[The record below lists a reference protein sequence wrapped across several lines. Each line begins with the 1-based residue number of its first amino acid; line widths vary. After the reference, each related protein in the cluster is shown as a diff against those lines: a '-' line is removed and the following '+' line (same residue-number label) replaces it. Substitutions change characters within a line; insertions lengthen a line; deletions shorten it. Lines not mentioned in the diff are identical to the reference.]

1 MRTWVKLSSVMLL
14 CSVIAATGCGGGGD
28 SSISGRTGSILV
40 SVIFPDRPAEVNAQ
54 ALPVATNSV
63 RVQVLNPDDLTPIV
77 PDQIVARAGGGERT
91 FTLFDQVPIGPCL
104 VRALAYESFDGTG
117 RVIAQAEVLTT
128 IVAGEQTNVILI
140 TEALVVRVV
149 VLPETLAL
157 DYTQEATLS
166 ATCYDA
172 DDNIV
177 ITPVAW
183 TSSSAN
189 VPVDA
194 AGKVTG
200 ANEGSAVVT
209 ATHEESG
216 LSDSCDVTVT
226 RRRVDHVVVTPAK
239 ATLHP
244 PDTHQVQ
251 LAAVAYDAL
260 GDVIPYAT
268 ITWTSDSPAVTVDQ
282 NGLVSSNSPIQLKAM
297 VTASAGEGTDG
308 TSEITVAPVGKLD
321 VEVR

>member
-1 MRTWVKLSSVMLL
+1 VV
-14 CSVIAATGCGGGGD
+14 VATGCGGGGG
-28 SSISGRTGSILV
+28 SSITGQTGSILV

-63 RVQVLNPDDLTPIV
+63 RVQVLNPTDLTPIV
-77 PDQIVARAGGGERT
+77 PDQIVARAGGEERT

-149 VLPETLAL
+149 VLPSTLAL
-157 DYTQEATLS
+157 DYNAEATLT

-177 ITPVAW
+177 ITPVTW

-189 VPVDA
+189 VAVDTT
-194 AGKVTG
+194 GKVTG

-209 ATHEESG
+209 ATHEQSG

-226 RRRVDHVVVTPAK
+226 RRRVTRVEVTP
-239 ATLHP
+239 TSCNLHP
-244 PDTHQVQ
+244 PTTSSIQ
-251 LAAVAYDAL
+251 LTAVAYDAL
-260 GDVIPYAT
+260 GNEVPYAT
-268 ITWTSDSPAVTVDQ
+268 ITWSCDREPVVSVDQ
-282 NGLVSSNSPIQLKAM
+282 SGLVTTTATNNVHAT

-308 TSEITVAPVGKLD
+308 TCAVHVAPVGKLD